1 MSIED
6 TCIVLFIF
14 AMSVFICTCNPDML
28 QPRKVERFATA
39 SLCVMGM
46 LIVAAFTYLAY
57 LQ

>member
-6 TCIVLFIF
+6 TCIALFIF
-14 AMSVFICTCNPDML
+14 AMSVYICTCNPDML

-46 LIVAAFTYLAY
+46 LIVAAFAYLAY